1 MSFSSG
7 DFLNT
12 IQSHDFEIQ
21 VPAVFTANANTN
33 ANTASKQ
40 QNKKRK
46 ADVISLSASS
56 TASEIGD
63 AESTHNTAY
72 YLQLAI
78 DNLMLALNK
87 ATDQSIQIKIQF
99 VLAKTQHIL
108 LNTANSDIDS
118 QLEVHQQIQTIQ
130 TDILA
135 KFQEIQTMISSLQF
149 VNIPAAN
156 QLNIAEPASQSESTT
171 LTRNSSLNSDQNT
184 GKKTY
189 AHTLRVP
196 IPLQSSKEKISS
208 SSTLQKAEKMP
219 ATSARSQSR
228 THHSNQ
234 NKKKTN
240 S

>member
-1 MSFSSG
+1 MSFSSD

-63 AESTHNTAY
+63 VKSTHNTAY

-87 ATDQSIQIKIQF
+87 ATNQSIQIKIQF

-108 LNTANSDIDS
+108 LNTADSDIDS

-156 QLNIAEPASQSESTT
+156 QLNIAEPASQLKSTT
-171 LTRNSSLNSDQNT
+171 LTRNSSLNSGQNT
-184 GKKTY
+184 EKKTY
-189 AHTLRVP
+189 AHTLEVP
-196 IPLQSSKEKISS
+196 ISLQSSKEKISS
-208 SSTLQKAEKMP
+208 SSIL
-219 ATSARSQSR
+219 
-228 THHSNQ
+228 
-234 NKKKTN
+234 
-240 S
+240 